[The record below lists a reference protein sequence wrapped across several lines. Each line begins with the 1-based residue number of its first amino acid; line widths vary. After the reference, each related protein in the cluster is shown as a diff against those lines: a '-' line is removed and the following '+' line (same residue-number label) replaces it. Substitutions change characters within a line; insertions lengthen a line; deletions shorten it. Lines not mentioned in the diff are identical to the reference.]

1 MQHKCQW
8 QPGSAL
14 IFVLIISRVA
24 FEYDI
29 LISENT
35 SFLFWTFQKWTQEE
49 PQILW
54 KLMLQRSNIS
64 RTKTHVS
71 SCKKYWKAYLI
82 LLQYNNFIFNQF
94 KTVILHIP
102 SKFSFLQGF
111 WSSFSQ
117 IAPPCLSKAFQT
129 IYWWNLLVTFNQYKR
144 LFYKLILKNKPR
156 YICTSFYL

>member
-14 IFVLIISRVA
+14 MFCSCYFKNGIWIWHFN
-24 FEYDI
+24 
-29 LISENT
+29 SENT
-35 SFLFWTFQKWTQEE
+35 SFSFWTFQKWTQEE

-111 WSSFSQ
+111 CSSFSQ

-129 IYWWNLLVTFNQYKR
+129 IYWWNL
-144 LFYKLILKNKPR
+144 
-156 YICTSFYL
+156 C